1 MTYVLAYDIGTTGV
15 KTCLF
20 EIGNSITLLAGD
32 SEGYGLY
39 IMEDGGAEQD
49 ADEWWAAMCHTT
61 ARLLAKTGTA
71 PEQISGISFCSQM
84 QGLVLTD
91 RDGVPIH
98 RPMSYMDQRATE
110 EIRKG
115 IAHGPQIAGAN
126 VFKLLKSLRITGAV
140 STSVKDPMWKYK
152 WIEAH
157 EPENFSRAYKWLDVK
172 EYLIHRCTGRFVM
185 TEDSAFA
192 TLLYDTRKKAWSQT
206 LCRTFGVRTEHLP
219 DIIASSDQAGT
230 LTEKAAAQLGL
241 APGTPVFGGGGDASL
256 IGVGAGCTSVG
267 DTHIYCGTSGW
278 VSTVTDRQLVDVS
291 AMIAAIV
298 GAQSGRYNYFAEME
312 TAGKCLEWV
321 RDHLALDEIGI
332 YLEKKD
338 ITEGR
343 EAIARSLYDYM
354 TETVAKAPAGSG
366 GVLFTPWLHGNRCP
380 FEDPTAAGMFFGIR
394 LETGKTELIRAVLEG
409 ICYHLRWMLECEARK
424 VKISDTIRFVGGG
437 ALSPVTS
444 QILADITGHTI
455 EVVESPQ
462 NVGSVGAAAIAAVG
476 LGLIPDLDR
485 VRSFI
490 PVQSSYVP
498 DRKAHAV
505 YNHYYETFKKLYAAN
520 KKLFRSL
527 SSSLDSSSGSRREAQ
542 S

>member
-20 EIGNSITLLAGD
+20 EIGSSITLLAGD

-61 ARLLAKTGTA
+61 ARLLTKTGTA

-91 RDGVPIH
+91 RDGVPVH

-192 TLLYDTRKKAWSQT
+192 TLLYDTRKKAWSQS
-206 LCRTFGVRTEHLP
+206 LCRTFDVRTEHLP
-219 DIIASSDQAGT
+219 DIIASSDQAGS
-230 LTEKAAAQLGL
+230 LTEKAAAELGL